1 MASCMNKALLALL
14 LLLVVLGGCKSKR
27 KSAKEAPAASAFENT
42 ALQRFEQLQ
51 RNDTRFEE
59 LSMQG
64 SLQAELGGNS
74 FSSAVSMKL
83 QQNRQ
88 LWVSIKPMLGI
99 EAFRALIRPDS
110 IFLLDRINKQYV
122 AKPFSYLQQMSGAPL
137 TFAALQDVLL
147 NNCGFLAGQKPQFG
161 TEKQLI
167 VRQQGMEYQ
176 LLASSGSNKLD
187 KLLLKRE
194 QQELEVSYLKM
205 QPLEKFLVPET
216 LKMQISGSQPGT
228 IEVNFSKFAV
238 ENGQTYP
245 FSIPGN
251 YGRMD

>member
-1 MASCMNKALLALL
+1 MANCMNKAILPILLI
-14 LLLVVLGGCKSKR
+14 LVLFAGCKSKR
-27 KSAKEAPAASAFENT
+27 KAAHEAPHAAAAESSAMR
-42 ALQRFEQLQ
+42 RFELLQ
-51 RNDTRFEE
+51 QNDISLAE

-64 SLQAELGGNS
+64 SLQADMGGNS

-83 QQNRQ
+83 QQNKQ

-110 IFLLDRINKQYV
+110 IFLLDRINKQYT
-122 AKPFSYLQQMSGAPL
+122 AKPFSYLQQISGAPL

-147 NNCGFLAGQKPQFG
+147 NNCGFLAGQKVQIGPENQM
-161 TEKQLI
+161 LI
-167 VRQQGMEYQ
+167 RQQGIEYQ
-176 LLASSGSNKLD
+176 LAAPLGGKKLE

-194 QQELEVSYLKM
+194 GQQVEVSYLKM
-205 QPLEKFLVPET
+205 QSLESFLVPET
-216 LKMQISGSQPGT
+216 LKMQISGSQQGT

-251 YGRMD
+251 YGKMD

>member
-1 MASCMNKALLALL
+1 MASCMNKALAFVLL
-14 LLLVVLGGCKSKR
+14 GLLVFAGCKSKR
-27 KSAKEAPAASAFENT
+27 KANNEKPVETTAEIGAK
-42 ALQRFEQLQ
+42 QRFDELLQ
-51 RNDTRFEE
+51 HDVRFAE

-64 SLQAELGGNS
+64 SLQADMAGNS

-83 QQNRQ
+83 EQNKQ

-110 IFLLDRINKQYV
+110 IFLLDRINKQYT

-137 TFAALQDVLL
+137 SFAALQDVLL
-147 NNCGFLAGQKPQFG
+147 NNCGFLAGQKIQSGSAG
-161 TEKQLI
+161 TLQC
-167 VRQQGMEYQ
+167 RQPGIDY
-176 LLASSGSNKLD
+176 LLAPAANGKKLD
-187 KLLLKRE
+187 RLLLKRDA
-194 QQELEVSYLKM
+194 QQLEVLYLKM
-205 QPLEKFLVPET
+205 QSLEQFLVPAT
-216 LKMQISGSQPGT
+216 LKMNISGPQQGS

-251 YGRMD
+251 YGKMD